1 MRTKS
6 QEIVFSKAFIAL
18 AVFFGILLA
27 LVVTGISAS
36 VHKKSSDA
44 ALAVNIEYLKRQY
57 SYYIEFNNTEEVKS
71 LIRKSETAHLIDDC
85 TEEVTEEHLKT
96 HAEDISVTGITVL
109 DDDLNL
115 IAEYTTDG
123 YGYKKLRDLLN
134 PDVMRKA
141 AQYDD
146 NTYMRRIQAEDQSY
160 VDVAIRKCPAGVVLV
175 YRHTPKRYAV
185 KSILSIQNLL
195 DGFETEQNGIFVIT
209 DGDRIVASNDS
220 RFTQDTI
227 SDADRKLVSD
237 LRESGEADKMIM
249 LSKDGESQHYFARYS
264 HGREFYICAFLAEHQ
279 IYGNVLPVTGL
290 AVLLYILAVGS
301 IQIIRLRTV
310 NGLISDQQQQE
321 HFYQLELEE
330 KNAELNH
337 AIKQA
342 ETANLSKRNFLFNMS
357 HDIRTPMN
365 AIIGFA
371 NLAKRD
377 IDDQEKVTQHL
388 EKITISG
395 QHLLALINDVLDMSR
410 IESGKVT
417 IEAIPVNVMEQ
428 MNLVSDVLRSDMDAK
443 NLTFASKLV
452 DVTDPYVYADAL
464 HINRVLMNIFA
475 NAVKFTPEGGTVTF
489 IFRERPSTRN
499 GFAFYDFIISDTGI
513 GMSEE
518 FKAHI
523 FEQFSRERSST
534 VSRTQ
539 GTGLGMSIAQSLVSL
554 MGGTIG
560 VESELGKG
568 TTFTV
573 TLELERA
580 TKDVVLGSISEQ
592 TVEADVE
599 DLTGKRVLLVED
611 NELNTEIALAI
622 LETAGFEVETA
633 EDGSEAVNLVKEK
646 DAGYYDLILMDIQM
660 PIMNGYEATRAI
672 RSLEDAEKAS
682 VPIIAMTANAF
693 EEDKKNAYA
702 AGMDAH
708 ITKPIDVKALLQT
721 MSDVING
728 IKL

>member
-1 MRTKS
+1 MKTKS
-6 QEIVFSKAFIAL
+6 QEIVFSKTFIAVSIFFGFLL
-18 AVFFGILLA
+18 AV
-27 LVVTGISAS
+27 VVTGISANI
-36 VHKKSSDA
+36 HKKSSDA
-44 ALAVNIEYLKRQY
+44 SLAANIEYIKRQY
-57 SYYIEFNNTEEVKS
+57 SYYIEFNNTEEAKS
-71 LIRKSETAHLIDDC
+71 LIRKAETGRLISDC
-85 TEEVTEEHLKT
+85 DKNVTEEHLKN
-96 HAEDISVTGITVL
+96 HAEDLLTTGITVL
-109 DDDLNL
+109 DENLNL
-115 IAEYTTDG
+115 LAEYTTDG
-123 YGYKKLRDLLN
+123 FGYKRLYELLN
-134 PDVMRKA
+134 PDVIKKA
-141 AQYDD
+141 AKYPN

-160 VDVAIRKCPAGVVLV
+160 VDVAIRSCPAGVVLV

-195 DGFETEQNGIFVIT
+195 DGFETEQKGIFVIT
-209 DGDRIVASNDS
+209 DGQEIVASNDS
-220 RFTQDTI
+220 RFQQDTI

-237 LRESGEADKMIM
+237 LRNSGEADKMIM
-249 LSKDGESQHYFARYS
+249 LSKDGDSQHYFGRYS
-264 HGREFYICAFLAEHQ
+264 HGREFYICAFLAERQ
-279 IYGNVLPVTGL
+279 IYGDVVPVTGL
-290 AVLLYILAVGS
+290 AIILYIIAVGG
-301 IQIIRLRTV
+301 IQIVRLRTV
-310 NGLISDQQQQE
+310 NSLISDQQQKE

-342 ETANLSKRNFLFNMS
+342 EAANLSKRNFLFNMS

-365 AIIGFA
+365 AIIGFT

-377 IDDQEKVTQHL
+377 IDDKEKVGSHL
-388 EKITISG
+388 EKIMISSR
-395 QHLLALINDVLDMSR
+395 HLLGLINDVLDMSR

-417 IEAIPVNVMEQ
+417 IETLPVNVMEQ
-428 MNLVSDVLRSDMDAK
+428 MNLISDVLRSDME
-443 NLTFASKLV
+443 SKKLAYV
-452 DVTDPYVYADAL
+452 HKTDVTDSYVYADAL
-464 HINRVLMNIFA
+464 HVNRVLMNIFA

-489 IFRERPSTRN
+489 VLRERPSTRE
-499 GFAFYDFIISDTGI
+499 GYAFYDFIISDTGI

-518 FKAHI
+518 FKSHI

-539 GTGLGMSIAQSLVSL
+539 GTGLGMSIAKSLTTL
-554 MGGTIG
+554 MGGEIQ

-573 TLELERA
+573 TYEFKLT
-580 TKDVVLGSISEQ
+580 TKDNMLGSINEQ
-592 TVEADVE
+592 SLDAKVNLA
-599 DLTGKRVLLVED
+599 GKRVLLVED

-633 EDGSEAVNLVKEK
+633 SDGSEAVELMKEK
-646 DAGYYDLILMDIQM
+646 DAGHYDLILMDIQM

-672 RSLEDAEKAS
+672 RSLDEAEKAS
-682 VPIIAMTANAF
+682 IPIIAMTANAF

>member
-1 MRTKS
+1 MKTKS
-6 QEIVFSKAFIAL
+6 QEIVFSKTFIAVSIFFGFLL
-18 AVFFGILLA
+18 AV
-27 LVVTGISAS
+27 VVTGISANI
-36 VHKKSSDA
+36 HKKSSDA
-44 ALAVNIEYLKRQY
+44 SLAANIEYIKRQY
-57 SYYIEFNNTEEVKS
+57 SYYIEFNNTEEAKS
-71 LIRKSETAHLIDDC
+71 LIRKAETGRLISDC
-85 TEEVTEEHLKT
+85 DKNVTEEHLKN
-96 HAEDISVTGITVL
+96 HAEDLLTTGITVL
-109 DDDLNL
+109 DENLNL
-115 IAEYTTDG
+115 LAEYTTDG
-123 YGYKKLRDLLN
+123 FGYKRLYELLN
-134 PDVMRKA
+134 PDVVKKA
-141 AQYDD
+141 AKYPN

-160 VDVAIRKCPAGVVLV
+160 VDVAIRSCPAGVVLV

-195 DGFETEQNGIFVIT
+195 DGFETEQKGIFVIT
-209 DGDRIVASNDS
+209 DGQEIVASNDS
-220 RFTQDTI
+220 RFQQDTI

-237 LRESGEADKMIM
+237 LRNSGEADKMIM
-249 LSKDGESQHYFARYS
+249 LSKDGDSQHYFGRYS
-264 HGREFYICAFLAEHQ
+264 HGREFYICAFLAERQ
-279 IYGNVLPVTGL
+279 IYGDVVPVTGL
-290 AVLLYILAVGS
+290 AIILYIIAVGG
-301 IQIIRLRTV
+301 IQIVRLRTV
-310 NGLISDQQQQE
+310 NSLISDQQQKE

-342 ETANLSKRNFLFNMS
+342 EAANLSKRNFLFNMS

-377 IDDQEKVTQHL
+377 IDDKEKVGSHL
-388 EKITISG
+388 EKIMISSR
-395 QHLLALINDVLDMSR
+395 HLLGLINDVLDMSR

-417 IEAIPVNVMEQ
+417 IETLPVNVMEQ
-428 MNLVSDVLRSDMDAK
+428 MNLISDVLRSDME
-443 NLTFASKLV
+443 SKKLAYV
-452 DVTDPYVYADAL
+452 HKTDVTDSYVYADAL
-464 HINRVLMNIFA
+464 HVNRVLMNIFA

-489 IFRERPSTRN
+489 VLRERPSTRE
-499 GFAFYDFIISDTGI
+499 GYAFYDFIISDTGI

-518 FKAHI
+518 FKSHI

-539 GTGLGMSIAQSLVSL
+539 GTGLGMSIAKSLTTL
-554 MGGTIG
+554 MGGEIQ

-573 TLELERA
+573 TYEFKLT
-580 TKDVVLGSISEQ
+580 TKDNMLGSINEQ
-592 TVEADVE
+592 SLDAKVNLA
-599 DLTGKRVLLVED
+599 GKRVLLVED

-633 EDGSEAVNLVKEK
+633 SDGSEAVELMKEK
-646 DAGYYDLILMDIQM
+646 DAGHYDLILMDIQM

-672 RSLEDAEKAS
+672 RSLDEAEKAS
-682 VPIIAMTANAF
+682 IPIIAMTANAF

>member
-1 MRTKS
+1 MKTKS
-6 QEIVFSKAFIAL
+6 QEIVFSKTFIAVSIFFGLLL
-18 AVFFGILLA
+18 AV
-27 LVVTGISAS
+27 VVTGISANI
-36 VHKKSSDA
+36 HKKSSDA
-44 ALAVNIEYLKRQY
+44 SLAASIEYIKRQY
-57 SYYIEFNNTEEVKS
+57 SYYIEFNNTEEAKS
-71 LIRKSETAHLIDDC
+71 LIRKAETGRLISDC
-85 TEEVTEEHLKT
+85 DENVTEEHLKS
-96 HAEDISVTGITVL
+96 HAEDLLTTGITVL
-109 DDDLNL
+109 DENLNL
-115 IAEYTTDG
+115 LAEYTTDG
-123 YGYKKLRDLLN
+123 FGYKRLYELLN
-134 PDVMRKA
+134 PDVVKKA
-141 AQYDD
+141 AKYPN

-160 VDVAIRKCPAGVVLV
+160 VDVAIRSCPAGVVLV

-195 DGFETEQNGIFVIT
+195 DGFETEQKGIFVIT
-209 DGDRIVASNDS
+209 DGQEIVASNDS
-220 RFTQDTI
+220 RFQQDTI

-237 LRESGEADKMIM
+237 LRNSGEADKMIM
-249 LSKDGESQHYFARYS
+249 LSKDGDTQHYFGRYS
-264 HGREFYICAFLAEHQ
+264 HGREFYICAFLAERQ
-279 IYGNVLPVTGL
+279 IYGDVVPVTGL
-290 AVLLYILAVGS
+290 AIILYIIAVGG
-301 IQIIRLRTV
+301 IQIVRLRTV
-310 NGLISDQQQQE
+310 NSLISDQQQKE

-342 ETANLSKRNFLFNMS
+342 EAANLSKRNFLFNMS

-377 IDDQEKVTQHL
+377 IDDKEKVGSHL
-388 EKITISG
+388 EKIMISSR
-395 QHLLALINDVLDMSR
+395 HLLGLINDVLDMSR

-417 IEAIPVNVMEQ
+417 IETLPVNVMEQ
-428 MNLVSDVLRSDMDAK
+428 MNLISDVLRSDME
-443 NLTFASKLV
+443 SKKLAYV
-452 DVTDPYVYADAL
+452 HKTDVTDSYVYADAL
-464 HINRVLMNIFA
+464 HVNRVLMNIFA

-489 IFRERPSTRN
+489 VLRERPSTRE
-499 GFAFYDFIISDTGI
+499 GYAFYDFIISDTGI

-518 FKAHI
+518 FKSHI

-539 GTGLGMSIAQSLVSL
+539 GTGLGMSIAKSLTSL
-554 MGGTIG
+554 MGGEIQ

-573 TLELERA
+573 TYEFKLT
-580 TKDVVLGSISEQ
+580 TKDNMLGSINEQ
-592 TVEADVE
+592 SLDAKVNLA
-599 DLTGKRVLLVED
+599 GKRVLLVED

-633 EDGSEAVNLVKEK
+633 SDGSEAVELMKEK
-646 DAGYYDLILMDIQM
+646 DAGHYDLILMDIQM

-672 RSLEDAEKAS
+672 RSLDEAEKAS
-682 VPIIAMTANAF
+682 IPIIAMTANAF

>member
-1 MRTKS
+1 MKTKS
-6 QEIVFSKAFIAL
+6 QEIVFSKTFIAVSIFFGLLL
-18 AVFFGILLA
+18 AV
-27 LVVTGISAS
+27 VVTGISANI
-36 VHKKSSDA
+36 HKKSSDA
-44 ALAVNIEYLKRQY
+44 SLAANIEYIKRQY
-57 SYYIEFNNTEEVKS
+57 SYYIEFNNTEEAKS
-71 LIRKSETAHLIDDC
+71 LIRKAETGRLISDC
-85 TEEVTEEHLKT
+85 DKNVTEEHLKN
-96 HAEDISVTGITVL
+96 HAEDLLTTGITVL
-109 DDDLNL
+109 DENLNL
-115 IAEYTTDG
+115 LAEYTTDG
-123 YGYKKLRDLLN
+123 FGYKRLYELLN
-134 PDVMRKA
+134 PDVIKKA
-141 AQYDD
+141 AKYPN

-160 VDVAIRKCPAGVVLV
+160 VDVAIRSCPAGVVLV

-195 DGFETEQNGIFVIT
+195 DGFETEQKGIFVIT
-209 DGDRIVASNDS
+209 DGQEIVASNDS
-220 RFTQDTI
+220 RFQQDTI

-237 LRESGEADKMIM
+237 LRNSGEADKMIM
-249 LSKDGESQHYFARYS
+249 LSKDGDSQHYFGRYS
-264 HGREFYICAFLAEHQ
+264 HGREFYICAFLAERQ
-279 IYGNVLPVTGL
+279 IYGDVVPVTGL
-290 AVLLYILAVGS
+290 AIILYIIAVGG
-301 IQIIRLRTV
+301 IQIVRLRTV
-310 NGLISDQQQQE
+310 NSLISDQQQKE

-342 ETANLSKRNFLFNMS
+342 EAANLSKRNFLFNMS

-377 IDDQEKVTQHL
+377 IDDKEKVGSHL
-388 EKITISG
+388 EKIMISSR
-395 QHLLALINDVLDMSR
+395 HLLGLINDVLDMSR

-417 IEAIPVNVMEQ
+417 IETLPVNVMEQ
-428 MNLVSDVLRSDMDAK
+428 MNLISDVLRSDME
-443 NLTFASKLV
+443 SKKLAYV
-452 DVTDPYVYADAL
+452 HKTDVTDSYVYADAL
-464 HINRVLMNIFA
+464 HVNRVLMNIFA

-489 IFRERPSTRN
+489 VLRERPSTRE
-499 GFAFYDFIISDTGI
+499 GYAFYDFIISDTGI

-518 FKAHI
+518 FKSHI

-539 GTGLGMSIAQSLVSL
+539 GTGLGMSIAKSLTSL
-554 MGGTIG
+554 MGGEIQ

-573 TLELERA
+573 TYEFKLT
-580 TKDVVLGSISEQ
+580 TKDNMLGSINEQ
-592 TVEADVE
+592 SLDAKVNLA
-599 DLTGKRVLLVED
+599 GKRVLLVED

-633 EDGSEAVNLVKEK
+633 SDGSEAVELMKEK
-646 DAGYYDLILMDIQM
+646 DAGHYDLILMDIQM

-672 RSLEDAEKAS
+672 RSLDEAEKAS
-682 VPIIAMTANAF
+682 IPIIAMTANAF

>member
-1 MRTKS
+1 MKTKS

-27 LVVTGISAS
+27 IVVTGISAS

-44 ALAVNIEYLKRQY
+44 ALAVSIEYIKRQY

-71 LIRKSETAHLIDDC
+71 LIRKAETARLIDECD
-85 TEEVTEEHLKT
+85 ENVTEEHLKT
-96 HAEDISVTGITVL
+96 HTEDLLTTGITVV
-109 DDDLNL
+109 DEDLNL

-123 YGYKKLRDLLN
+123 FGYKRLRYLLN
-134 PDVMRKA
+134 PDVIRKA
-141 AQYDD
+141 AKYEN

-160 VDVAIRKCPAGVVLV
+160 VDVAIRHCPAGAVLV

-209 DGDRIVASNDS
+209 DGDEIVASNDS

-237 LRESGEADKMIM
+237 LRETGEADKLIM

-264 HGREFYICAFLAEHQ
+264 HGREFYICAFLAERQ
-279 IYGNVLPVTGL
+279 IYGSVLPVTGL
-290 AVLLYILAVGS
+290 AVLLYILAVGG

-377 IDDQEKVTQHL
+377 INDQEKVASHL

-417 IEAIPVNVMEQ
+417 IETIPVNVMEQ

-443 NLTFASKLV
+443 QLTFASKTE
-452 DVTDPYVYADAL
+452 VTDLYVYADAL
-464 HINRVLMNIFA
+464 HVNRVLMNIFA

-489 IFRERPSTRN
+489 ILRERPSTRD
-499 GFAFYDFIISDTGI
+499 GYAFYDFIISDTGI

-523 FEQFSRERSST
+523 FEQFARERSST

-539 GTGLGMSIAQSLVSL
+539 GTGLGMSIAQSLTQL
-554 MGGTIG
+554 MGGNIA

-573 TLELERA
+573 TFEFELT
-580 TKDVVLGSISEQ
+580 TKDVVLGSIAEEA
-592 TVEADVE
+592 VEADVE

-622 LETAGFEVETA
+622 LETAGFVVETA
-633 EDGSEAVNLVKEK
+633 EDGSEAVALVKEK

>member
-1 MRTKS
+1 MKTKS
-6 QEIVFSKAFIAL
+6 QEIVFSKTFIAVSIFFGLLL
-18 AVFFGILLA
+18 AV
-27 LVVTGISAS
+27 VVTGISANI
-36 VHKKSSDA
+36 HKKSSDA
-44 ALAVNIEYLKRQY
+44 SLAANIEYIKRQY
-57 SYYIEFNNTEEVKS
+57 SYYIEFNNTEEAKS
-71 LIRKSETAHLIDDC
+71 LIRKAETGRLISDC
-85 TEEVTEEHLKT
+85 DKNVTEEHLKN
-96 HAEDISVTGITVL
+96 HAEDLLTTGITVL
-109 DDDLNL
+109 DENLNL
-115 IAEYTTDG
+115 LAEYTTDG
-123 YGYKKLRDLLN
+123 FGYKRLYELLN
-134 PDVMRKA
+134 PDVVKKA
-141 AQYDD
+141 AKYPN

-160 VDVAIRKCPAGVVLV
+160 VDVAIRSCPAGVVLV

-195 DGFETEQNGIFVIT
+195 DGFETEQKGIFVIT
-209 DGDRIVASNDS
+209 DGQEIVASNDS
-220 RFTQDTI
+220 RFQQDTI

-237 LRESGEADKMIM
+237 LRNSGEADKMIM
-249 LSKDGESQHYFARYS
+249 LSKDGDSQHYFGRYS
-264 HGREFYICAFLAEHQ
+264 HGREFYICAFLAERQ
-279 IYGNVLPVTGL
+279 IYGDVVPVTGL
-290 AVLLYILAVGS
+290 AIILYIIAVGG
-301 IQIIRLRTV
+301 IQIVRLRTV
-310 NGLISDQQQQE
+310 NSLISDQQQKE

-342 ETANLSKRNFLFNMS
+342 EAANLSKRNFLFNMS

-377 IDDQEKVTQHL
+377 IDDKEKVGSHL
-388 EKITISG
+388 EKIMISSR
-395 QHLLALINDVLDMSR
+395 HLLGLINDVLDMSR

-417 IEAIPVNVMEQ
+417 IETLPVIVMEQ
-428 MNLVSDVLRSDMDAK
+428 MNLISDVLRSDME
-443 NLTFASKLV
+443 SKKLAYV
-452 DVTDPYVYADAL
+452 HKTDVTDSYVYADAL
-464 HINRVLMNIFA
+464 HVNRVLMNIFA

-489 IFRERPSTRN
+489 VLRERPSTRE
-499 GFAFYDFIISDTGI
+499 GYAFYDFIISDTGI

-518 FKAHI
+518 FKSHI

-539 GTGLGMSIAQSLVSL
+539 GTGLGMSIAKSLTSL
-554 MGGTIG
+554 MGGEIQ

-573 TLELERA
+573 TYEFKLT
-580 TKDVVLGSISEQ
+580 TKDNMLGSINEQ
-592 TVEADVE
+592 SLDAKVNLA
-599 DLTGKRVLLVED
+599 GKRVLLVED

-633 EDGSEAVNLVKEK
+633 SDGSEAVELMKEK
-646 DAGYYDLILMDIQM
+646 DAGHYDLILMDIQM

-672 RSLEDAEKAS
+672 RSLDEAEKAS
-682 VPIIAMTANAF
+682 IPIIAMTANAF

>member
-1 MRTKS
+1 M
-6 QEIVFSKAFIAL
+6 
-18 AVFFGILLA
+18 
-27 LVVTGISAS
+27 
-36 VHKKSSDA
+36 
-44 ALAVNIEYLKRQY
+44 
-57 SYYIEFNNTEEVKS
+57 
-71 LIRKSETAHLIDDC
+71 
-85 TEEVTEEHLKT
+85 
-96 HAEDISVTGITVL
+96 
-109 DDDLNL
+109 
-115 IAEYTTDG
+115 
-123 YGYKKLRDLLN
+123 
-134 PDVMRKA
+134 
-141 AQYDD
+141 
-146 NTYMRRIQAEDQSY
+146 
-160 VDVAIRKCPAGVVLV
+160 
-175 YRHTPKRYAV
+175 
-185 KSILSIQNLL
+185 
-195 DGFETEQNGIFVIT
+195 
-209 DGDRIVASNDS
+209 
-220 RFTQDTI
+220 
-227 SDADRKLVSD
+227 
-237 LRESGEADKMIM
+237 
-249 LSKDGESQHYFARYS
+249 
-264 HGREFYICAFLAEHQ
+264 
-279 IYGNVLPVTGL
+279 
-290 AVLLYILAVGS
+290 
-301 IQIIRLRTV
+301 

-377 IDDQEKVTQHL
+377 INDQEKVSSHL

-417 IEAIPVNVMEQ
+417 IETIPVNVMEQ

-443 NLTFASKLV
+443 QLTFASKTV
-452 DVTDPYVYADAL
+452 DVTDLYVYADAL
-464 HINRVLMNIFA
+464 HVNRVLMNIFA

-489 IFRERPSTRN
+489 ILRERPSTRD
-499 GFAFYDFIISDTGI
+499 GYAFYDFIISDTGI

-523 FEQFSRERSST
+523 FEQFARERSST

-539 GTGLGMSIAQSLVSL
+539 GTGLGMSIAQSLTQL
-554 MGGTIG
+554 MGGNIA

-573 TLELERA
+573 TFEFELT
-580 TKDVVLGSISEQ
+580 TKDVVLGSIAEEA
-592 TVEADVE
+592 VEADVE

-622 LETAGFEVETA
+622 LETAGFVVETA
-633 EDGSEAVNLVKEK
+633 ADGSEAVALVKEK

>member
-1 MRTKS
+1 MKTKS

-27 LVVTGISAS
+27 IVVTGISAS

-44 ALAVNIEYLKRQY
+44 ALAVSIEYIKRQY

-71 LIRKSETAHLIDDC
+71 LIRKAETARLIDECD
-85 TEEVTEEHLKT
+85 ENVTEEHLKT
-96 HAEDISVTGITVL
+96 HTEDLLTTGITVV
-109 DDDLNL
+109 DEDLNL

-123 YGYKKLRDLLN
+123 FGYKRLRYLLN
-134 PDVMRKA
+134 PDVIRKA
-141 AQYDD
+141 AKYEN

-160 VDVAIRKCPAGVVLV
+160 VDVAIRHCPAGAVLV

-209 DGDRIVASNDS
+209 DGDEIVASNDS

-227 SDADRKLVSD
+227 SDADRKLVAD
-237 LRESGEADKMIM
+237 LRETGEADKLIM
-249 LSKDGESQHYFARYS
+249 LSKDGESQHYFGRYS

-279 IYGNVLPVTGL
+279 IYGSVLPVTGL
-290 AVLLYILAVGS
+290 ALLLYILAVGS

-377 IDDQEKVTQHL
+377 INDKEKVASHL

-443 NLTFASKLV
+443 QLTFASKTE
-452 DVTDPYVYADAL
+452 VTDLYVYADAL
-464 HINRVLMNIFA
+464 HVNRVLMNIFA

-489 IFRERPSTRN
+489 ILRERPSTRD
-499 GFAFYDFIISDTGI
+499 GYAFYDFIISDTGI

-523 FEQFSRERSST
+523 FEQFARERSST

-539 GTGLGMSIAQSLVSL
+539 GTGLGMSIAQSLTQL
-554 MGGTIG
+554 MGGNIA

-573 TLELERA
+573 TFEFELT
-580 TKDVVLGSISEQ
+580 TKDVVLGSIAEEA
-592 TVEADVE
+592 VEADVE

-622 LETAGFEVETA
+622 LETAGFVVETA
-633 EDGSEAVNLVKEK
+633 ADGSEAVALVKEK

>member
-1 MRTKS
+1 MKTKS

-27 LVVTGISAS
+27 IVVTGISAS

-44 ALAVNIEYLKRQY
+44 ALAVSIEYIKRQY

-71 LIRKSETAHLIDDC
+71 LIRKAETARLIDECD
-85 TEEVTEEHLKT
+85 ENVTEEHLKT
-96 HAEDISVTGITVL
+96 HTEDLLTTGITVV
-109 DDDLNL
+109 DEDLNL

-123 YGYKKLRDLLN
+123 FGYKRLRYLLN
-134 PDVMRKA
+134 PDVIRKA
-141 AQYDD
+141 AKYEN

-160 VDVAIRKCPAGVVLV
+160 VDVAIRHCPAGAVLV

-209 DGDRIVASNDS
+209 DGDEIVASNDS

-227 SDADRKLVSD
+227 SDADRKLVAD
-237 LRESGEADKMIM
+237 LRETGEADKLIM

-279 IYGNVLPVTGL
+279 IYGSVLPVTGL
-290 AVLLYILAVGS
+290 AVLLYILAVGG

-377 IDDQEKVTQHL
+377 INDQEKVTSHL

-417 IEAIPVNVMEQ
+417 IETIPVNVMEQ

-443 NLTFASKLV
+443 QLTFASKTE
-452 DVTDPYVYADAL
+452 VTDLYVYADAL
-464 HINRVLMNIFA
+464 HVNRVLMNIFA

-489 IFRERPSTRN
+489 ILRERPSTRE
-499 GFAFYDFIISDTGI
+499 GYAFYDFIISDTGI

-523 FEQFSRERSST
+523 FEQFARERSST

-539 GTGLGMSIAQSLVSL
+539 GTGLGMSIAQSLTQL
-554 MGGTIG
+554 MGGNIA

-573 TLELERA
+573 TFEFELT
-580 TKDVVLGSISEQ
+580 TKDVVLGSIAEEA
-592 TVEADVE
+592 VEADVE

-622 LETAGFEVETA
+622 LETAGFVVETA
-633 EDGSEAVNLVKEK
+633 ADGSEAVALVKEK